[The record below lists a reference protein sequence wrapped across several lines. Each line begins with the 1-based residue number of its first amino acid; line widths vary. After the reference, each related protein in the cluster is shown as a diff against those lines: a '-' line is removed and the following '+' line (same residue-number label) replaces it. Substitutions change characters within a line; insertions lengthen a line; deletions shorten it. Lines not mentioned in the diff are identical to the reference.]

1 MRKLIQIYTGGVSG
15 RNISVQQIVQKL
27 ELVQKAGLDGIIVG
41 WSLEKQIYEWLR
53 DYTKERG
60 IELYLWF
67 QVLSEFKRLGGFTAV
82 ETLYGKSVQ
91 SAVFDG
97 DEEFSFYCPSHPD
110 TFKSLQ
116 IGRASCRERV

>member
-82 ETLYGKSVQ
+82 ETLYVTGMKSFPFIVPAIRIRL
-91 SAVFDG
+91 SPYAIFMKPILRKLRSMA
-97 DEEFSFYCPSHPD
+97 FC
-110 TFKSLQ
+110 
-116 IGRASCRERV
+116 

>member
-53 DYTKERG
+53 
-60 IELYLWF
+60 LY
-67 QVLSEFKRLGGFTAV
+67 KGKGHR
-82 ETLYGKSVQ
+82 TLPLVSGPV
-91 SAVFDG
+91 
-97 DEEFSFYCPSHPD
+97 
-110 TFKSLQ
+110 
-116 IGRASCRERV
+116 